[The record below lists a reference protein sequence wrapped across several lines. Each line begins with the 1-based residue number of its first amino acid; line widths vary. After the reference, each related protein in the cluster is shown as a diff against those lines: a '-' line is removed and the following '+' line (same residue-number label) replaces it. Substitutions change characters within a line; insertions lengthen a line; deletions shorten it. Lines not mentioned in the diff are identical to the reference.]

1 MAPNAKN
8 DREIKV
14 LESIAESLRVIAA
27 KPVVIEHVL
36 SEQDLAMVEEN
47 FPVGERP
54 WYFLLQVAT
63 PSQDDPLSVLTEED
77 LQRLYQYAY
86 NLIEDRVQAVNH
98 RLRNPL
104 RPIDDVDLPD
114 EEVGWDGGPDS
125 LEEPAHFTNWK
136 RFAEDPTPDCG
147 DPDCQHA
154 PDGGNHPVN
163 PS

>member
-1 MAPNAKN
+1 MTSPNARN

-27 KPVVIEHVL
+27 KPVVIPNVL
-36 SEQDLAMVEEN
+36 SEDDLAMVEEN

-54 WYFLLQVAT
+54 WYFLLSVAT
-63 PSQDDPLSVLTEED
+63 PRQPDPLDVLTEED
-77 LQRLYQYAY
+77 LQRLDQYAY

-98 RLRNPL
+98 RIRNPL
-104 RPIDDVDLPD
+104 RPIEDVDLP
-114 EEVGWDGGPDS
+114 
-125 LEEPAHFTNWK
+125 EEPAHFTNWK

-154 PDGGNHPVN
+154 PDGSNHPVV
-163 PS
+163 P